1 MNSAPVITGLGFVSS
16 IGHSRAD
23 VIRAVRELRHG
34 IAPWQP
40 VPGIELPTKVAGIL
54 RGFDVSDANPAA
66 WTWPAEFDL
75 DPAVVRPMPPSGV
88 YALAAV
94 RQALAEA
101 VLAGEDLSDG
111 STGLYCASGGS
122 PRLQYQHFIK
132 LNASGWRRAHP
143 HAIVS
148 SVAGALN
155 FHLGA
160 ALSIRGACCGFSS
173 ACASGSHALGF
184 AFDEIRL
191 GRQKRMIVVAAE
203 DLNAE
208 SALPFT
214 GMGALSENPDPDSAS
229 RPFDR
234 HRDGFVPTGG
244 AVAIVLENAG
254 SAASRGVRAQA
265 GMRGWGQSCDGH
277 HIAMPHP
284 EGRGLADAMR
294 LASRDAGLAPEQV
307 GYINAH
313 GTSTPQGDRAEAVA
327 IGSVFGKL
335 RPAVSSTKALTG
347 HALSMS
353 GLLEAAICVLALE
366 GSFVPGQA
374 HLVETDCPELNL
386 PLSTADHPLEIAM
399 NNSSGFGGSNVVHLF
414 SKAQP

>member
-1 MNSAPVITGLGFVSS
+1 MNLAPVITGLGFVSR
-16 IGHSRAD
+16 IGHSRAE
-23 VIRAVRELRHG
+23 VMRALRELRHG
-34 IAPWQP
+34 IAPWQA
-40 VPGIELPTKVAGIL
+40 VPGVDLPTKVAGIL
-54 RGFDVSDANPAA
+54 CGFDVSDANPAA
-66 WTWPAEFDL
+66 WIWPAEFDL
-75 DPAVVRPMPPSGV
+75 DPAVVQPMPPSGV

-101 VLAGEDLSDG
+101 GLAGADFSDG

-122 PRLQYQHFIK
+122 PRFQFQHFKK
-132 LNASGWRRAHP
+132 LEASGWRRAHP
-143 HAIVS
+143 HAVVS

-160 ALSIRGACCGFSS
+160 ALGIRGACCGFSS

-184 AFDEIRL
+184 ALDEIRL
-191 GRQKRMIVVAAE
+191 GRQQRMIVVAAE

-234 HRDGFVPTGG
+234 ERDGFVPTGG
-244 AVAIVLENAG
+244 GVAIVLENAA
-254 SAASRGVRAQA
+254 SAASRGIRAQA
-265 GMRGWGQSCDGH
+265 AMAGWGQACDGH

-284 EGRGLADAMR
+284 EGRGIADAMR
-294 LASRDAGLAPEQV
+294 LALLDAKLAPELV

-327 IGSVFGKL
+327 IDSVFGKW
-335 RPAVSSTKALTG
+335 RPPVSSTKALTG

-353 GLLEAAICVLALE
+353 GLLEAALCVLALE
-366 GSFVPGQA
+366 GGFIPGQA
-374 HLVETDCPELNL
+374 HLAETDCPELNL
-386 PLSTADHPLEIAM
+386 PRHTADHPIEIAM

-414 SKAQP
+414 SKSQS

>member
-16 IGHSRAD
+16 LGHSRAE
-23 VIRAVRELRHG
+23 VLRAVRELRHG
-34 IAPWQP
+34 IAAWEP
-40 VPGIELPTKVAGIL
+40 VPGIELPTRVAGIV
-54 RGFDVSDANPAA
+54 RGFEVGDANPAA

-75 DPAVVRPMPPSGV
+75 DPAAVRAMPPSGV

-94 RQALAEA
+94 RQALVEA
-101 VLAGEDLSDG
+101 GLVDTDLSDG
-111 STGLYCASGGS
+111 RTGLYCASGGS
-122 PRLQYQHFIK
+122 PRLQLQHFKK
-132 LNASGWRRAHP
+132 LESSGWRRAHP

-160 ALSIRGACCGFSS
+160 ALGIRGACCGFSS

-184 AFDEIRL
+184 ALDEIRL
-191 GRQKRMIVVAAE
+191 GRQQRMIVVAAE

-214 GMGALSENPDPDSAS
+214 GMGALSENPDPDTAS

-234 HRDGFVPTGG
+234 LRDGFVPTGG
-244 AVAIVLENAG
+244 AAALVLESAD
-254 SAASRGVRAQA
+254 SAARRGVRAQA
-265 GMRGWGQSCDGH
+265 AMLGWGQSCDGH

-294 LASRDAGLAPEQV
+294 LALHDAKLTPEQV

-327 IGSVFGKL
+327 IASVFGKL
-335 RPAVSSTKALTG
+335 RPPVSSTKALTG

-353 GLLEAAICVLALE
+353 GLLEAALCVLALD
-366 GSFVPGQA
+366 GGFIPGQA
-374 HLVETDCPELNL
+374 HLAETDCPELNL
-386 PLSTADHPLEIAM
+386 PRRTADHPLEAAM

-414 SKAQP
+414 SKIFP